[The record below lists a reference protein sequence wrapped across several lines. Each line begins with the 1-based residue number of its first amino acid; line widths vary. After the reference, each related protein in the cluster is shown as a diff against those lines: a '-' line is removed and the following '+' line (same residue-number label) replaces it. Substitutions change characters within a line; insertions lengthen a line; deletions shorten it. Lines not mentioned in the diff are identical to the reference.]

1 MQKGGT
7 VNKSER
13 VKRIFEVIS
22 QEGNA
27 STKYLAELLGISE
40 ATVRRDIASLESDG
54 EIPMK
59 RVRGGIV
66 FSLEKSGFEPMF
78 DLKLSNMIEEKKKIA
93 RIALEQIDDGDSI
106 FLDSGTTI
114 YYLAKIMGSKKGIK
128 AVVVDLK
135 IAEELSKHPNIRTI
149 VACGEARSGYYS
161 IGGYETVDFLNQFH
175 VEKAFIATDGWNL
188 TGTFNSSDF
197 EVEIKRKMIELSDK
211 KYLLADHSKYG
222 KNAFIKVSDLNVFD
236 ALITD
241 RNLPENVVEYLNKN
255 GIKILC

>member
-1 MQKGGT
+1 M
-7 VNKSER
+7 NKSER
-13 VKRIFEVIS
+13 IKRIFEVIS

-27 STKYLAELLGISE
+27 STKYLAELLGVSE
-40 ATVRRDIASLESDG
+40 ATVRRDIVNLESDG
-54 EIPMK
+54 EIPMR
-59 RVRGGIV
+59 RVRGGVV

-93 RIALEQIDDGDSI
+93 RIALDQIDDGDSI

-128 AVVVDLK
+128 AVVVDLRV
-135 IAEELSKHPNIRTI
+135 AEELSKHPNIRTI
-149 VACGEARSGYYS
+149 VACGEVRAGYYS
-161 IGGYETVDFLNQFH
+161 IGGNETVNFLKQFH

-197 EVEIKRKMIELSDK
+197 EVEIKRRMIDLSDK
-211 KYLLADHSKYG
+211 RYLLADHSKYG
-222 KNAFIKVSDLNVFD
+222 KNAFIKVADLGVFD
-236 ALITD
+236 FLITD
-241 RNLPENVVEYLNKN
+241 MDLPKNIVESLNKI